1 MRLGVTTLELSPRAT
16 AQLTVIMR
24 YGRCWALA
32 CPRLRQVYSTLIF
45 CRFGTLWRLVR
56 ARAAERNLP
65 ALQIAILPDRC
76 GGVRLSGPP
85 IRLLTQSGS

>member
-1 MRLGVTTLELSPRAT
+1 MRLGATTLGLSPRPT

-24 YGRCWALA
+24 YEKFWALV
-32 CPRLRQVYSTLIF
+32 CPRPRQVYSTLIF

-76 GGVRLSGPP
+76 VVCVCPAPP
-85 IRLLTQSGS
+85 YGY